1 MISSW
6 VRSFVLGLPLFSS
19 ERPMD
24 LFAFLTQ
31 FPVEFSID
39 DFPSTSTGN
48 PCDSKISYL
57 VCPLECRSMNSSM
70 NSLVKD
76 TYLGVTDLTQGLDRS
91 IETCSSVKRMPAIK
105 KTSDE
110 SVIGGNLFGRVF
122 FLDCPNYG
130 VQFIQSPVIR
140 FGKER
145 IRESNDIIRR
155 KVRHFFPKN
164 GPSSSH

>member
-130 VQFIQSPVIR
+130 VQFNTWHPV
-140 FGKER
+140 FLY
-145 IRESNDIIRR
+145 
-155 KVRHFFPKN
+155 FF
-164 GPSSSH
+164 SSSSFSSRFDSSSSSFFSSQGSG

>member
-130 VQFIQSPVIR
+130 VQFNWRWWFFFRLSLRRYGLWLYSQSASCGHGLHHGSPHR
-140 FGKER
+140 
-145 IRESNDIIRR
+145 
-155 KVRHFFPKN
+155 
-164 GPSSSH
+164 